1 VGTDERG
8 WRRADLAPEDAAP
21 RVAAGYDRM
30 ADRFRSWA
38 DRMPAGST
46 ERFLDEIRAV
56 APDRPLVLDLGC
68 GDGHPVAAGIGARRY
83 VGVDLSAE
91 QLARARARWPA
102 AGFVLADLHRFEA
115 REASVDLIT
124 ACYSLT
130 HLTPAAQ
137 RRLIVAMAGWVR
149 PGGVVAFT
157 ASAATEE
164 HAGIEEGWLGVPM
177 FFAGIPADET
187 LALVREAGLRI
198 VLGEPRTLDEGDGTA
213 AFLYVIAARP

>member
-1 VGTDERG
+1 VGTGERG
-8 WRRADLAPEDAAP
+8 WRTADLSPEDAAL
-21 RVAAGYDRM
+21 RVAEGYDRM
-30 ADRFRSWA
+30 AERFRSWSE
-38 DRMPAGST
+38 RMPPGAT
-46 ERFLDEIRAV
+46 ERFLGEIRAV
-56 APDRPLVLDLGC
+56 APDAPLVLDLGC
-68 GDGHPVAAGIGARRY
+68 GDGHPVAAGIRARRY
-83 VGVDLSAE
+83 VGVDVSAE
-91 QLARARARWPA
+91 QLARARARWPTA
-102 AGFVLADLHRFEA
+102 WFVLGDLHRFEA

-124 ACYSLT
+124 AYYWLT

-187 LALVREAGLRI
+187 LALVRDVGLQI